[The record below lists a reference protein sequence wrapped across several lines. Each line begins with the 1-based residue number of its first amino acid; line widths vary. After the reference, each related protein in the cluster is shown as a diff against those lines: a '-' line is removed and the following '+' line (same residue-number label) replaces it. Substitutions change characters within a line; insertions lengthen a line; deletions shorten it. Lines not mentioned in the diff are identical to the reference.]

1 MSDGPTGVTAWSV
14 NYCGH
19 DYSGALN
26 RADISKI
33 KYLTEDYIPLGYLDR
48 VTREVFMKVQETSPD
63 DYLLISGLTVL
74 NAIAAIA
81 WYRRHNQVKL
91 LIWDSREG
99 YYRTM
104 TVAKT
109 QLDLM
114 ENMLNG
120 GGNEASSESGES
132 T

>member
-1 MSDGPTGVTAWSV
+1 MPQPPGVTAWIV
-14 NYCGH
+14 NYGGH

-26 RADISKI
+26 RSDISNI
-33 KYLTEDYIPLGYLDR
+33 DYLTEDYVPLGYLDR
-48 VTREVFMKVQETSPD
+48 VTREVFTKIEKTSPD

-81 WYRRHNQVKL
+81 WYRKHHQVKL
-91 LIWDSREG
+91 LIWDTREG

-114 ENMLNG
+114 EQMIHG
-120 GGNEASSESGES
+120 GGNEEHTESGES